1 MKRLGRN
8 FLYEIFLP
16 NLVFSVVVTLLGSF
30 LDVDFLFVVSVLVL
44 SGATSAV
51 MFSFLE
57 KYKLKS
63 STDQL
68 TGLFNREHVYTT
80 LSSLVEKE
88 KPFYFL
94 LLDLDRFKNVN
105 DTLGHSIGDK
115 LLIAAAKRLAACLRA
130 DDIIARLGGDE
141 FGIVVS
147 ADSFDYV
154 TLTKR
159 ITESLARPF
168 NIGPH
173 VLSLGVSVGVS
184 KFPEHGSSVEQI
196 VKNSDAAMYHAKRD
210 KLGAFYY
217 DKTIDATIFENF
229 MLIGDLKQAIQ
240 NDELYN
246 EYQPKVDLRTGKF
259 SSVECLCRWKHKTF
273 GMISPD
279 KFIPIAEQ
287 EGMID
292 AILFKVL
299 ENSLRDLHYLQG
311 NGLNLGMSINIS
323 AENLSHPEEIS
334 KIVSIISKF
343 GISPNTLTFEITET
357 AISKNLENTLKA
369 LILLNTFGIKLSI
382 DDFGTGYSSF
392 MYLKHLP
399 ISELK
404 VDRAFVSDAASSTQ
418 DRMIVN
424 SIIQLAHS
432 AKCEVVAEGVETL
445 EQLELLKQMN
455 CDFAQGF
462 HLSRPLGISDL
473 VKFCQQSNNNP

>member
-1 MKRLGRN
+1 M
-8 FLYEIFLP
+8 
-16 NLVFSVVVTLLGSF
+16 
-30 LDVDFLFVVSVLVL
+30 DVDFLFVAAVLVL
-44 SGATSAV
+44 SGATTAI

-57 KYKLKS
+57 KYKIKS

-68 TGLFNREHVYTT
+68 TGLFNREYVYTI
-80 LSSLVEKE
+80 LSEGVEKG

-115 LLIAAAKRLAACLRA
+115 LLIAAAKRLSSCLRS
-130 DDIIARLGGDE
+130 DDVIARLGGDE

-147 ADSFDYV
+147 AENFDFV
-154 TLTKR
+154 ALTKR
-159 ITESLARPF
+159 ITASIARPF

-173 VLSLGVSVGVS
+173 CLSLGVSIGVS
-184 KFPEHGSSVEQI
+184 KFPDHGPTVEQI

-210 KLGAFYY
+210 KLGTFYY
-217 DKTIDATIFENF
+217 DKAIDATIFENF
-229 MLIGDLKQAIQ
+229 MIVSDLKMAIDQ
-240 NDELYN
+240 GELYN
-246 EYQPKVDLRTGKF
+246 EYQPKIDLRTGKF
-259 SSVECLCRWKHKTF
+259 SSVECLCQWKHKKY

-292 AILFKVL
+292 EILFLVL
-299 ENSLRDLHYLQG
+299 ENSLRDLHYLDG
-311 NGLNLGMSINIS
+311 NGLDLGMSINIS
-323 AENLSHPEEIS
+323 AENLYHPEAIS
-334 KIVSIISKF
+334 RIVSTISKF
-343 GISPNTLTFEITET
+343 GISPEKLTFEITET

-369 LILLNTFGIKLSI
+369 LILLSTFGIKLSI

-404 VDRAFVSDAASSTQ
+404 VDRAFVGDATSSTQ

-445 EQLELLKQMN
+445 EQLKLLEEMD

-462 HLSRPLGISDL
+462 YLSRPLDIAEL
-473 VKFCQQSNNNP
+473 VKFCQHPNNNP